1 MSQRKRKNAV
11 ILLSSLALLAS
22 CAPGSEPANSSQI
35 PSGSE
40 TPSSSEIAS
49 SEASSSPSSESNP
62 SSSEQPKLNKELL
75 AQRLNAVVESSSYRL
90 KKESLLKDSDEADF
104 EDVYVPSRY
113 VRLESKKRSHILRP
127 NLQNPSK
134 TSSYEFLHKGSSL
147 ELASIDSKKTE
158 EGYSP
163 LESLSSFNP
172 LNEYLDAEGKGTFQA
187 KDFLLNIDEYV
198 INDFGIVYSLA
209 TLLNLKERAANE
221 QFVYATF
228 SLDEGDNLCFT
239 LVRSTDG
246 FEFTD
251 YAKGTFLDL
260 GSATSSLEEAY
271 FKNPTSPSFA
281 TEAELSPFQKEE
293 FTFTSE
299 IYEHQGSE
307 EYGYLEGTNVLA
319 FGKTSLH
326 HTFGYDSHYYVN
338 DNGSSVELS
347 LNGENEVTRS
357 PTGLNWSSYVYLKDA
372 LNAGNLAKVKNNTYR
387 YLGSDPF
394 SLFYGITLA
403 KSLGSEDLQSIDFTI
418 SNGKL
423 SGIEVKFNEVLDST
437 NFYDLDWYAAHVKVE
452 EGASITLPKSLEEQ
466 TDGSLPD
473 IQKTLSYFKKT
484 FRLKLYDAADPSN
497 AAYLTYS
504 NVEGSRYLLREER
517 TLKPGSLTEYSSK
530 RIGYAYNEEGKLVKF
545 LYSTLGE
552 AYALE
557 EPMEKSLEEV
567 LNMNLSPL
575 LLKKA
580 TIDGKACY
588 NLRTPIYDLTS
599 SFAGYK
605 HLDAVRPMTFRLYY
619 NTNAAKKPLSY
630 SYRYEYNGG
639 QSKGEEIGEFVA
651 IGDEELDGEIDAAMV
666 EKVQKLTSFSAPS
679 TWEMEENVYPTLVSF
694 LGEEK
699 ARLIPYVYEETL
711 FDQWYAITTNLVG
724 GKPTHLVIYLPDASF
739 GFSDPTHYMAR
750 IKEKIAELPGIE
762 QSYDGDGK
770 EVYYLKEGDA
780 YTLAIALGK
789 NPKEGIDLYI
799 PD

>member
-1 MSQRKRKNAV
+1 MSQYKRKNAV
-11 ILLSSLALLAS
+11 ILFSFLALLAS
-22 CAPGSEPANSSQI
+22 CTPGNTPSFSSEAPSISES
-35 PSGSE
+35 
-40 TPSSSEIAS
+40 PSSSETTSTPS
-49 SEASSSPSSESNP
+49 SESSSPSSEQQP
-62 SSSEQPKLNKELL
+62 SVNKELL
-75 AQRLNAVVESSSYRL
+75 AQRLNAVVEAQSYRL
-90 KKESLLKDSDEADF
+90 KKESLLEDSDEEDF

-113 VRLESKKRSHILRP
+113 VRLESKKVSHILRS
-127 NLQNPSK
+127 NLQDPSK
-134 TSSYEFLHKGSSL
+134 TSSYEFLHKGTSL
-147 ELASIDSKKTE
+147 ELLSIDSQKTE
-158 EGYSP
+158 GGYAP

-172 LNEYLDAEGKGTFQA
+172 LSEYLDPEGKGTFLA

-221 QFVYATF
+221 QFVFATF
-228 SLDEGDNLCFT
+228 SLDEADNLCFT
-239 LVRSTDG
+239 LVSSTDG

-251 YAKGTFLDL
+251 YARGTFLDL
-260 GSATSSLEEAY
+260 GHALSEPEETY
-271 FKNPTSPSFA
+271 FKNPTSPTFA
-281 TEAELSPFQKEE
+281 SPSELSPFQKGE
-293 FTFTSE
+293 FTFRSD

-307 EYGYLEGTNVLA
+307 EYGYFEGTNVLSLGA
-319 FGKTSLH
+319 TSIH
-326 HTFGYDSHYYVN
+326 HAFGYDSHYYVN
-338 DNGSSVELS
+338 DNGSSIEIS
-347 LNGENEVTRS
+347 LNGENEISRT
-357 PTGLNWSSYVYLKDA
+357 PTGLDWSSYVYLKDA
-372 LNAGNLAKVKNNTYR
+372 LNEGNLAKTGSNSYR

-403 KSLGSEDLQSIDFTI
+403 KSLGTEDIKSIDFTL
-418 SNGKL
+418 SGGKL
-423 SGIEVKFNEVLDST
+423 AGIEVKFNEVLDPT
-437 NFYDLDWYAAHVKVE
+437 NFYDWDWYAAHVTVQ
-452 EGASITLPKSLEEQ
+452 EGASIELPTPLQEQ
-466 TDGSLPD
+466 EDGSLPD

-504 NVEGSRYLLREER
+504 NVPGARYLLREEK
-517 TLKPGSLTEYSSK
+517 TLKPGSLSEYSSK
-530 RIGYAYNEEGKLVKF
+530 RIGYAYNGEGKLVKF
-545 LYSTLGE
+545 LYSALGE
-552 AYALE
+552 VYALQ
-557 EPMEKSLEEV
+557 EPMEKSLEDV
-567 LNMNLSPL
+567 LGMNLSPL

-580 TIDGKACY
+580 TIDGESCY

-639 QSKGEEIGEFVA
+639 QSKGQEIGEFIA
-651 IGDEELDGEIDAAMV
+651 IGDEELDGEIDTALV
-666 EKVQKLTSFSAPS
+666 EKAKQLTAFSAPS

-699 ARLIPYVYEETL
+699 AKLIPYVYEETL
-711 FDQWYAITTNLVG
+711 FDHWYAITTNLVG

-739 GFSDPTHYMAR
+739 SFSDPTHYMERLKA
-750 IKEKIAELPGIE
+750 KIAAIPNIE
-762 QSYDGDGK
+762 QSHDGDGK

-780 YTLAIALGK
+780 YTLAIALGS